1 MTIDNKPVFSD
12 IQGIAPSAIIE
23 LFTLTFNHALHYN
36 LWENNR
42 TYELGDIVSSANSS
56 KTIVFKCTTAG
67 QSGNNEPSGFT
78 SASNG
83 STISDNQVTW
93 TAQNIDIYRFHAGT
107 NLKEDIVNPEDA
119 DIIWNSQTYQ
129 RIPVTAEG
137 FAYQKGQ
144 LPRPKLVVSNIEGTI
159 SAILLIVNKVTS
171 GNDLMGAT
179 VTRIRTLARFLDAA
193 NFAPIGSNPPTNP
206 FGTPDPDAEF
216 PREIYTIDRK
226 ASENRDVVEFEL
238 AAAFDLVGVR
248 APKRQC
254 TRSLFPSLGSFV

>member
-1 MTIDNKPVFSD
+1 MTIDNLPVFSD

-23 LFTLTFNHALHYN
+23 LFELKLDSSLH
-36 LWENNR
+36 
-42 TYELGDIVSSANSS
+42 GA
-56 KTIVFKCTTAG
+56 TT
-67 QSGNNEPSGFT
+67 T
-78 SASNG
+78 
-83 STISDNQVTW
+83 
-93 TAQNIDIYRFHAGT
+93 YRFHAGT
-107 NLKEDIVNPEDA
+107 SLNANGEIQ
-119 DIIWNSQTYQ
+119 WNSQTYQ

-144 LPRPKLVVSNIEGTI
+144 LPRPKLVVSNIQGTM
-159 SAILLIVNKVTS
+159 SAILLLVNATTS

-193 NFAPIGSNPPTNP
+193 NFPGNSNP

-254 TRSLFPSLGSFV
+254 TRELFPSLGSFV

>member
-23 LFTLTFNHALHYN
+23 LFELKLDNSLH
-36 LWENNR
+36 
-42 TYELGDIVSSANSS
+42 GA
-56 KTIVFKCTTAG
+56 TT
-67 QSGNNEPSGFT
+67 T
-78 SASNG
+78 
-83 STISDNQVTW
+83 
-93 TAQNIDIYRFHAGT
+93 YRFHAGT
-107 NLKEDIVNPEDA
+107 SLNANGEIQ
-119 DIIWNSQTYQ
+119 WNSQTYQ

-144 LPRPKLVVSNIEGTI
+144 LPRPKLVVSNIQGTM

-193 NFAPIGSNPPTNP
+193 NFPGNSNP

-254 TRSLFPSLGSFV
+254 TRDLFPSLGSFV

>member
-23 LFTLTFNHALHYN
+23 LFELKLDNSLH
-36 LWENNR
+36 
-42 TYELGDIVSSANSS
+42 GA
-56 KTIVFKCTTAG
+56 TT
-67 QSGNNEPSGFT
+67 T
-78 SASNG
+78 
-83 STISDNQVTW
+83 
-93 TAQNIDIYRFHAGT
+93 YRFHAGT
-107 NLKEDIVNPEDA
+107 SLNANGEIQ
-119 DIIWNSQTYQ
+119 WNSQTYQ

-144 LPRPKLVVSNIEGTI
+144 LPRPKLVVSNIQGTI
-159 SAILLIVNKVTS
+159 SAILLLVNKVTS

-193 NFAPIGSNPPTNP
+193 NFPGNSNP

-238 AAAFDLVGVR
+238 AAAFDLVGVK

-254 TRSLFPSLGSFV
+254 TRDLFPSLGSFV

>member
-23 LFTLTFNHALHYN
+23 LFELKLDNSLH
-36 LWENNR
+36 
-42 TYELGDIVSSANSS
+42 GA
-56 KTIVFKCTTAG
+56 TT
-67 QSGNNEPSGFT
+67 T
-78 SASNG
+78 
-83 STISDNQVTW
+83 
-93 TAQNIDIYRFHAGT
+93 YRFHAGI
-107 NLKEDIVNPEDA
+107 NLKEDIANPEDA

-129 RIPVTAEG
+129 RMPVTAEG

-144 LPRPKLVVSNIEGTI
+144 LPRPKLVVSNIQGTI

-193 NFAPIGSNPPTNP
+193 NFPGSSNP

-238 AAAFDLVGVR
+238 AAAFDLVGVK

-254 TRSLFPSLGSFV
+254 TRDLFPSLGSFV

>member
-12 IQGIAPSAIIE
+12 IQGVAPSAIIE
-23 LFTLTFNHALHYN
+23 LFELKLDNSLH
-36 LWENNR
+36 
-42 TYELGDIVSSANSS
+42 GA
-56 KTIVFKCTTAG
+56 TT
-67 QSGNNEPSGFT
+67 T
-78 SASNG
+78 
-83 STISDNQVTW
+83 
-93 TAQNIDIYRFHAGT
+93 YRFHAGI

-144 LPRPKLVVSNIEGTI
+144 LPRPKLIVSNIQGTM
-159 SAILLIVNKVTS
+159 SAILLLVNKVTS

-193 NFAPIGSNPPTNP
+193 NFAPIGSNPPANP

-226 ASENRDVVEFEL
+226 ANENRDVVEFEL

-254 TRSLFPSLGSFV
+254 TRELFPSLGSFV

>member
-23 LFTLTFNHALHYN
+23 LFELKLDNSLH
-36 LWENNR
+36 
-42 TYELGDIVSSANSS
+42 GA
-56 KTIVFKCTTAG
+56 TT
-67 QSGNNEPSGFT
+67 T
-78 SASNG
+78 
-83 STISDNQVTW
+83 
-93 TAQNIDIYRFHAGT
+93 YRFHAGT
-107 NLKEDIVNPEDA
+107 SLNANGEIQ
-119 DIIWNSQTYQ
+119 WNSQTYQ

-144 LPRPKLVVSNIEGTI
+144 LPRPKLVVSNIQGTI
-159 SAILLIVNKVTS
+159 SAILLLVNKVTS

-193 NFAPIGSNPPTNP
+193 NFPGNSNP

-254 TRSLFPSLGSFV
+254 TRDLFPSLGSFV

>member
-42 TYELGDIVSSANSS
+42 TYELEDIVSSANSS
-56 KTIVFKCTTAG
+56 KIIVFKCTTAG

-107 NLKEDIVNPEDA
+107 SLNANGEIQ
-119 DIIWNSQTYQ
+119 WNSQTYQ

-144 LPRPKLVVSNIEGTI
+144 LPRPKLVVSNIQGTM

-193 NFAPIGSNPPTNP
+193 NFPGNSNP

-254 TRSLFPSLGSFV
+254 TRDLFPSLGSFV

>member
-12 IQGIAPSAIIE
+12 IQGVAPSAIIE
-23 LFTLTFNHALHYN
+23 LFELKLDDSLH
-36 LWENNR
+36 
-42 TYELGDIVSSANSS
+42 GA
-56 KTIVFKCTTAG
+56 TT
-67 QSGNNEPSGFT
+67 T
-78 SASNG
+78 
-83 STISDNQVTW
+83 
-93 TAQNIDIYRFHAGT
+93 YRFHAGT
-107 NLKEDIVNPEDA
+107 SLNANGEIQ
-119 DIIWNSQTYQ
+119 WNNQTYQ

-144 LPRPKLVVSNIEGTI
+144 LPRPKLIVSNIQGTM
-159 SAILLIVNKVTS
+159 SAILLLVNKVTS

-193 NFAPIGSNPPTNP
+193 NFPPIGGNPPENP

-254 TRSLFPSLGSFV
+254 TRKLFPSLGSFV

>member
-12 IQGIAPSAIIE
+12 IQGVAPSAIIE
-23 LFTLTFNHALHYN
+23 LFTLELKEKLHYP
-36 LWENNR
+36 ENN
-42 TYELGDIVSSANSS
+42 
-56 KTIVFKCTTAG
+56 
-67 QSGNNEPSGFT
+67 P
-78 SASNG
+78 NG
-83 STISDNQVTW
+83 LDTV
-93 TAQNIDIYRFHAGT
+93 YRFHAGT
-107 NLKEDIVNPEDA
+107 SLNANGEIQ
-119 DIIWNSQTYQ
+119 WNNQTYQ

-144 LPRPKLVVSNIEGTI
+144 LPRPKLVVSNIQGTI
-159 SAILLIVNKVTS
+159 SAILLLINATTR

-179 VTRIRTLARFLDAA
+179 VTRIRTLAKFLDAE
-193 NFAPIGSNPPTNP
+193 NFPNDTNP

-254 TRSLFPSLGSFV
+254 TRKLFPSLGSFV

>member
-23 LFTLTFNHALHYN
+23 LFELKLDNSLH
-36 LWENNR
+36 
-42 TYELGDIVSSANSS
+42 GA
-56 KTIVFKCTTAG
+56 TT
-67 QSGNNEPSGFT
+67 T
-78 SASNG
+78 
-83 STISDNQVTW
+83 
-93 TAQNIDIYRFHAGT
+93 YRFHAGT
-107 NLKEDIVNPEDA
+107 SLNANGEIQ
-119 DIIWNSQTYQ
+119 WNNQTYQ

-144 LPRPKLVVSNIEGTI
+144 LPRPKLVVSNIQGTI

-193 NFAPIGSNPPTNP
+193 NFPGNSNP

-216 PREIYTIDRK
+216 PRQIYTIDRK
-226 ASENRDVVEFEL
+226 ANENRDVVEFEL
-238 AAAFDLVGVR
+238 AADFDLVGVR

-254 TRSLFPSLGSFV
+254 TRDLFPSLGSFV

>member
-12 IQGIAPSAIIE
+12 IQGVAPSAIIE
-23 LFTLTFNHALHYN
+23 LFTLELKEKLHYP
-36 LWENNR
+36 ENN
-42 TYELGDIVSSANSS
+42 
-56 KTIVFKCTTAG
+56 
-67 QSGNNEPSGFT
+67 P
-78 SASNG
+78 NG
-83 STISDNQVTW
+83 LDTV
-93 TAQNIDIYRFHAGT
+93 YRFHAGT
-107 NLKEDIVNPEDA
+107 SLNANGEIQ
-119 DIIWNSQTYQ
+119 WNNQTYQ

-144 LPRPKLVVSNIEGTI
+144 LPRPKLIVSNIQGTI
-159 SAILLIVNKVTS
+159 SAILLLINATTR

-179 VTRIRTLARFLDAA
+179 VTRIRTLAKFLDAE
-193 NFAPIGSNPPTNP
+193 NFPNDTNP

-254 TRSLFPSLGSFV
+254 TRKLFPSLGSFV

>member
-23 LFTLTFNHALHYN
+23 LFELKLDDSLH
-36 LWENNR
+36 
-42 TYELGDIVSSANSS
+42 GA
-56 KTIVFKCTTAG
+56 TT
-67 QSGNNEPSGFT
+67 T
-78 SASNG
+78 
-83 STISDNQVTW
+83 
-93 TAQNIDIYRFHAGT
+93 YRFHAGI
-107 NLKEDIVNPEDA
+107 NLKEDIANPEDA

-129 RIPVTAEG
+129 RMPVTAEG

-144 LPRPKLVVSNIEGTI
+144 LPRPKLVVSNIQGTI

-193 NFAPIGSNPPTNP
+193 NFPGNSNP

>member
-23 LFTLTFNHALHYN
+23 LFELKLDNSLH
-36 LWENNR
+36 
-42 TYELGDIVSSANSS
+42 GA
-56 KTIVFKCTTAG
+56 TT
-67 QSGNNEPSGFT
+67 T
-78 SASNG
+78 
-83 STISDNQVTW
+83 
-93 TAQNIDIYRFHAGT
+93 YRFHAGI
-107 NLKEDIVNPEDA
+107 NLKEDIANPEDA

-129 RIPVTAEG
+129 RMPVTAEG

-144 LPRPKLVVSNIEGTI
+144 LPRPKLVVSNIQGTI

-193 NFAPIGSNPPTNP
+193 NFLGSSNP

-238 AAAFDLVGVR
+238 AAAFDLVGVK

-254 TRSLFPSLGSFV
+254 TRDLFPSLGSFV

>member
-12 IQGIAPSAIIE
+12 IQGVAPSAIIE
-23 LFTLTFNHALHYN
+23 LFTLELKEKLHYP
-36 LWENNR
+36 ENNPDGLD
-42 TYELGDIVSSANSS
+42 TV
-56 KTIVFKCTTAG
+56 
-67 QSGNNEPSGFT
+67 
-78 SASNG
+78 
-83 STISDNQVTW
+83 
-93 TAQNIDIYRFHAGT
+93 YRFHAGT
-107 NLKEDIVNPEDA
+107 SLNANGEIQ
-119 DIIWNSQTYQ
+119 WNNQTYQ

-144 LPRPKLVVSNIEGTI
+144 LPRPKLIVSNIQGTI
-159 SAILLIVNKVTS
+159 SAILLLINATTR

-179 VTRIRTLARFLDAA
+179 VTRIRTLAKFLDAE
-193 NFAPIGSNPPTNP
+193 NFPNDTNP

-254 TRSLFPSLGSFV
+254 TRELFPSLGSFV

>member
-12 IQGIAPSAIIE
+12 IQGVAPSAIIE
-23 LFTLTFNHALHYN
+23 LFELKLDDSLH
-36 LWENNR
+36 
-42 TYELGDIVSSANSS
+42 GA
-56 KTIVFKCTTAG
+56 TT
-67 QSGNNEPSGFT
+67 T
-78 SASNG
+78 
-83 STISDNQVTW
+83 
-93 TAQNIDIYRFHAGT
+93 YRFHSGT
-107 NLKEDIVNPEDA
+107 SLNANGEIQ
-119 DIIWNSQTYQ
+119 WNNQTYQ

-144 LPRPKLVVSNIEGTI
+144 LPRPKLIVSNIQGTM
-159 SAILLIVNKVTS
+159 SAILLLVNKVTS

-193 NFAPIGSNPPTNP
+193 NFPSIGGNPPENP

-254 TRSLFPSLGSFV
+254 TRKLFPSLGSFV

>member
-12 IQGIAPSAIIE
+12 IQGVAPSAIIE
-23 LFTLTFNHALHYN
+23 LFTLELREKLHYP
-36 LWENNR
+36 ENNPDGLD
-42 TYELGDIVSSANSS
+42 TV
-56 KTIVFKCTTAG
+56 
-67 QSGNNEPSGFT
+67 
-78 SASNG
+78 
-83 STISDNQVTW
+83 
-93 TAQNIDIYRFHAGT
+93 YRFHAGT
-107 NLKEDIVNPEDA
+107 SLNANGEIQ
-119 DIIWNSQTYQ
+119 WNNQTYQ

-144 LPRPKLVVSNIEGTI
+144 LPRPKLIVSNIQGI
-159 SAILLIVNKVTS
+159 MSAILLLVNKVTS

-193 NFAPIGSNPPTNP
+193 NFPPIGGNPPENP

-254 TRSLFPSLGSFV
+254 TRKLFPSLGSFV

>member
-12 IQGIAPSAIIE
+12 IQGVAPSAIIE
-23 LFTLTFNHALHYN
+23 LFTLELREKLHYP
-36 LWENNR
+36 ENNPDGLD
-42 TYELGDIVSSANSS
+42 TV
-56 KTIVFKCTTAG
+56 
-67 QSGNNEPSGFT
+67 
-78 SASNG
+78 
-83 STISDNQVTW
+83 
-93 TAQNIDIYRFHAGT
+93 YRFHAGT
-107 NLKEDIVNPEDA
+107 SLNANGEIQ
-119 DIIWNSQTYQ
+119 WNNQTYQ

-144 LPRPKLVVSNIEGTI
+144 LPRPKLIVSNIQGTM
-159 SAILLIVNKVTS
+159 SAILLLVNKVTS

-193 NFAPIGSNPPTNP
+193 NFPPIGGNPPENP

-254 TRSLFPSLGSFV
+254 TRKLFPSLGSFV